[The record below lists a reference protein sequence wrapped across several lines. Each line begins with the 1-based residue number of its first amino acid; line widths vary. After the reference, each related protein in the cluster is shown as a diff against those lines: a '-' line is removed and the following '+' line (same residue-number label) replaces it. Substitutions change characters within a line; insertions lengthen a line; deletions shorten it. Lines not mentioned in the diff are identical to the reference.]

1 MTAWDVISML
11 FPIILIIGL
20 LLAALYFV
28 KRKQLKIGGNS
39 DLFNVRVLFT
49 KSIMPKKYISFVRIG
64 DKIMVLGVSDNSIS
78 VLKELDWDESYSTDS
93 GNTAK
98 SFYELFKDNLKGK

>member
-1 MTAWDVISML
+1 MNAWDVISML
-11 FPIILIIGL
+11 LPIFIIIGL

-39 DLFNVRVLFT
+39 DLFKVNVLFT

-64 DKIMVLGVSDNSIS
+64 DKIMVLGVSDTSIS
-78 VLKELDWDESYSTDS
+78 VLKEIDWDESYSNDP
-93 GNTAK
+93 GNATK
-98 SFYELFKDNLKGK
+98 SFLEIFKQNLQGK